1 LCTPILVNIKESEIV
16 RIQPKADA
24 ELENLIISDK
34 IRFCYDSLKKN
45 RIQKVFQ
52 KNFENTFLSESWG
65 KFFDTVSSFIQSN
78 KKITFLINENLD
90 LKSAQLL
97 KNIESNN
104 IKVLNISNFNTKYKN
119 NYDSSFFDKISSI
132 NKKIKTCFLIS
143 TNLKTETTLLNTKLR
158 LKYNKNFFSIISTGS
173 FYKSNYPTTFIN
185 LSTQNIIKLFEGKI
199 TNSRFFL
206 TQSNTLLMIGNAFS
220 KRIKEVSYILNLF
233 KKVCPTGLVI
243 QNQIHA
249 NSVGIHF
256 LGINS
261 LKKNIL
267 KSTDY
272 FFCLN
277 LEDNIKTRK
286 LILNKKFF
294 WFNTHGSVL
303 AGQASFIL
311 PTLTFFENESIYINI
326 DANIKKSQKV
336 LPALKDSRSVY
347 SILKSLFKEIEDRSK
362 FFIEYSTD
370 KNHKTKF
377 KQSLIKNHTCT
388 HIFSSPNKSVL
399 ENSYGDNVLTKNSI
413 ILSQRIQE
421 QLKNNHTTF

>member
-1 LCTPILVNIKESEIV
+1 
-16 RIQPKADA
+16 
-24 ELENLIISDK
+24 
-34 IRFCYDSLKKN
+34 
-45 RIQKVFQ
+45 
-52 KNFENTFLSESWG
+52 
-65 KFFDTVSSFIQSN
+65 
-78 KKITFLINENLD
+78 
-90 LKSAQLL
+90 
-97 KNIESNN
+97 
-104 IKVLNISNFNTKYKN
+104 
-119 NYDSSFFDKISSI
+119 
-132 NKKIKTCFLIS
+132 
-143 TNLKTETTLLNTKLR
+143 
-158 LKYNKNFFSIISTGS
+158 
-173 FYKSNYPTTFIN
+173 
-185 LSTQNIIKLFEGKI
+185 
-199 TNSRFFL
+199 
-206 TQSNTLLMIGNAFS
+206 MIGNAFS
-220 KRIKEVSYILNLF
+220 KRIKEVSYIINLF

-243 QNQIHA
+243 KNQIHP
-249 NSVGIHF
+249 NSVGIQF

-286 LILNKKFF
+286 LILNKNFF

-303 AGQASFIL
+303 AGRASFIL

-336 LPALKDSRSVY
+336 LPALKDSQSVY
-347 SILKSLFKEIEDRSK
+347 SILKTLFKETEDTSK
-362 FFIEYSTD
+362 FFIEYSTN

-377 KQSLIKNHTCT
+377 KQSLNKNHTCT
-388 HIFSSPNKSVL
+388 HIFISPNKSVL